1 MRISN
6 LSNKSG
12 NPSAGDYLVLDDGTT
27 VTKIDY
33 NKLAKA
39 IIENYAA
46 STLAG
51 SAQSVKAALDSLNS
65 KTAPTAI
72 SGITLA
78 ENEASA
84 TVRAYKMGRM
94 CMISFMGTST
104 THTHEQTLF
113 TLPSG
118 ARPNVSWDIVAQK
131 QLNAFTVRIKPD
143 GTVQIW
149 TDPSNVGSAG
159 RIYFAVAF
167 PTAN

>member
-12 NPSAGDYLVLDDGTT
+12 NPSSSDYLVLDDGTT

-65 KTAPTAI
+65 NSMAAKALLTSADDLNQLTTGVYTWNTSRPQNLPDSQDHGLIVVFEGNIGGVFYNFQLCSLPGRALFYRRKKGNSADAFAAWARVAI
-72 SGITLA
+72 
-78 ENEASA
+78 
-84 TVRAYKMGRM
+84 V
-94 CMISFMGTST
+94 
-104 THTHEQTLF
+104 
-113 TLPSG
+113 
-118 ARPNVSWDIVAQK
+118 
-131 QLNAFTVRIKPD
+131 
-143 GTVQIW
+143 
-149 TDPSNVGSAG
+149 
-159 RIYFAVAF
+159 
-167 PTAN
+167 

>member
-12 NPSAGDYLVLDDGTT
+12 NPSSSDYLVLDDGTT

-65 KTAPTAI
+65 NNGGYRAAAKFSAGVSSFTVSLDSWHTVALIIIGRNNTYSAVYLYVNGYALIEVFATTSKPTTAI
-72 SGITLA
+72 SSDYL
-78 ENEASA
+78 
-84 TVRAYKMGRM
+84 TVTFSDIPTSGEKHVVV
-94 CMISFMGTST
+94 IS
-104 THTHEQTLF
+104 
-113 TLPSG
+113 SG
-118 ARPNVSWDIVAQK
+118 S
-131 QLNAFTVRIKPD
+131 KP
-143 GTVQIW
+143 TI
-149 TDPSNVGSAG
+149 A
-159 RIYFAVAF
+159 AA
-167 PTAN
+167 